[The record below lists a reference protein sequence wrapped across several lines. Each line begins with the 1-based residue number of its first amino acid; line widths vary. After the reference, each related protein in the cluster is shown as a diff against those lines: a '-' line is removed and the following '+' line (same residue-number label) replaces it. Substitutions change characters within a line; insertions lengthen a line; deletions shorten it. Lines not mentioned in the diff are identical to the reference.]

1 MSPLSIN
8 SAVTLQIPPGFH
20 LSLYN
25 SPNFLF
31 SFSFLDDITFTFP
44 LQFTHFRFS
53 LSQMISLHCNFQ
65 GFVFLCNL
73 PMYPFHFLFL
83 TFSLQ
88 LTNFRFFLYLQFFFL
103 GFSFFLSAAFFLLQF
118 NFLKCL
124 PSLWLSLSL
133 FGCNSISS
141 QFLNQLLHCFLY
153 LKAKQ
158 SEKRGLPHFL
168 VN

>member
-31 SFSFLDDITFTFP
+31 SFFVDDITFTFP
-44 LQFTHFRFS
+44 LQFTHFPFS

-73 PMYPFHFLFL
+73 PMSPFHFLFL
-83 TFSLQ
+83 TFSVQ
-88 LTNFRFFLYLQFFFL
+88 LPNFLFFLYLQFFFL
-103 GFSFFLSAAFFLLQF
+103 GFSFFLSAANPFFFF
-118 NFLKCL
+118 NLSFSNVYLVYDYRFHFLDAIASQVSFWINYYIDSC
-124 PSLWLSLSL
+124 
-133 FGCNSISS
+133 IS
-141 QFLNQLLHCFLY
+141 
-153 LKAKQ
+153 KQ
-158 SEKRGLPHFL
+158 SNQKREVSPTF
-168 VN
+168 

>member
-31 SFSFLDDITFTFP
+31 SFSFVDDITFP
-44 LQFTHFRFS
+44 LQFTHFPFS

-73 PMYPFHFLFL
+73 PMSPFHFLFL

-88 LTNFRFFLYLQFFFL
+88 LTNFLFFLYLQFFFL
-103 GFSFFLSAAFFLLQF
+103 GFSFFLSAAFFFFNLSFSNVYLVCDYQF
-118 NFLKCL
+118 
-124 PSLWLSLSL
+124 
-133 FGCNSISS
+133 
-141 QFLNQLLHCFLY
+141 
-153 LKAKQ
+153 
-158 SEKRGLPHFL
+158 HFL
-168 VN
+168 DAIASQVSF